1 MNGQAR
7 GAGAS
12 GRRRPTLERS
22 PKVIFVSSLPV
33 LLVKGDDPVLVADA
47 VRGAVS
53 EALGEDSAEL
63 ALADFS
69 TEDYEIASLVDAAQT
84 PPMFSS
90 RRVVVGRSV
99 GRFSSNDLEPLLDYL
114 AGPLDSTVVI
124 LVAGG
129 GQTSRKLLD
138 AVKKKG
144 SVIDA
149 GVPSGKGRQT
159 WLAAKLADAPVRLDA
174 RAQQHLGEHLG
185 DDLGR
190 LNGILEVLAA
200 VHGEGARLRA
210 EDIEP
215 FLGSAG
221 SGAPWDL
228 TDAIDRGDA
237 AGALDQLHRMMGSGE
252 RHPLQIMASLQT
264 HVGKMLRLDGSGA
277 RDETEAAAHLGI
289 NGSTFPAKKALVQCR
304 KLGSAGVSR
313 AVHILA
319 EADLDLRG
327 RRDLPGP
334 LVLELAVARLARLSA
349 ARR

>member
-1 MNGQAR
+1 M
-7 GAGAS
+7 
-12 GRRRPTLERS
+12 E
-22 PKVIFVSSLPV
+22 VFSLPV
-33 LLVKGDDPVLVADA
+33 LLIKGDDPVLVADA
-47 VRGAVS
+47 LRSAVAD
-53 EALGEDSAEL
+53 ALGDESAEL
-63 ALADFS
+63 ALSDFS
-69 TEDYEIASLVDAAQT
+69 TEDYEIAALVDAAQT
-84 PPMFSS
+84 PPMFSL
-90 RRVVVGRSV
+90 RRIVVGRGI
-99 GRFSSNDLEPLLDYL
+99 GRFTSGDLEPLLDYL
-114 AGPLDSTVVI
+114 AGPLDSTSLI

-138 AVKKKG
+138 AAKKKG

-149 GVPSGKGRQT
+149 GVPAGKGRQT

-174 RAQQHLGEHLG
+174 RAQQHLAEHLG

-200 VHGEGARLRA
+200 VHGDGARLRTA
-210 EDIEP
+210 DIEP

-264 HVGKMLRLDGSGA
+264 HVGKMLRLDGAGA

-289 NGSTFPAKKALVQCR
+289 TGSTFPAKKALVQSR
-304 KLGSAGVSR
+304 KLGSAGVGR

-327 RRDLPGP
+327 RRDLPGSV
-334 LVLELAVARLARLSA
+334 VLELAVARLARLSA
-349 ARR
+349 VRR